1 MYEKL
6 AVLNDDDYHCV
17 GVSLE
22 DYTFYEYFPFGN
34 LHFKKFKDTNS
45 QQCHPCNVSPA
56 VASSLLLDDNPLI
69 SSEPVV
75 HTADNGIYKL
85 FRHRC

>member
-6 AVLNDDDYHCV
+6 AVLNDDDYHHS

-34 LHFKKFKDTNS
+34 LHLKNS
-45 QQCHPCNVSPA
+45 KIQIHNNAIHAMSHLQ
-56 VASSLLLDDNPLI
+56 
-69 SSEPVV
+69 
-75 HTADNGIYKL
+75 
-85 FRHRC
+85 